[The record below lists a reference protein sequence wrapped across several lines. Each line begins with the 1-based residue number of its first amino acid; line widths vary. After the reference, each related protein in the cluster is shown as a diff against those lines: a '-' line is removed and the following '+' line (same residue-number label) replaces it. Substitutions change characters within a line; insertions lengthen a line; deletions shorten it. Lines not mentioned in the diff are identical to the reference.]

1 LEANDNEFLRA
12 LHEEKIRTQSERS
25 GYLTQ
30 KLALVTVL
38 LGVSIVNMRLGFQ
51 DIYWLLYF
59 IPMLAVC
66 YDLFFMSA
74 DWRIKRI
81 GAFLGRHPMSL
92 AGEAE
97 KKWEVFCVSYQD
109 GITSFTNMLFSCLV
123 TLAAGAFV
131 LSLQA
136 PLISRESKIL
146 FAAWLVLSLLVI
158 VAIWFRHHRIIE
170 RMLLEPIPTP
180 PNAVTGSEGVPKINI
195 Q

>member
-1 LEANDNEFLRA
+1 LLEANDNEFLRA
-12 LHEEKIRTQSERS
+12 LHEEKIRTQGERA

-38 LGVSIVNMRLGFQ
+38 LGLSIVNVRLGFE

-81 GAFLGRHPMSL
+81 GAFLGRHPISL

-97 KKWEVFCVSYQD
+97 KQWEDFCVSNQD
-109 GITSFTNMLFSCLV
+109 GVTSFTNMFFSCLV
-123 TLAAGAFV
+123 TVAAGAFV
-131 LSLQA
+131 LTLQA
-136 PLISRESKIL
+136 PLTSRESKIL
-146 FAAWLVLSLLVI
+146 FAAWLVISLLII
-158 VAIWFRHHRIIE
+158 VALQVRHHRIIE
-170 RMLLEPIPTP
+170 RMLLD
-180 PNAVTGSEGVPKINI
+180 PKLHDFNNQLDQI
-195 Q
+195 QPLSV

>member
-1 LEANDNEFLRA
+1 LLEANDNEFLRA

-38 LGVSIVNMRLGFQ
+38 LGLSIVNMKLGFE

-59 IPMLAVC
+59 VPMLSVC

-81 GAFLGRHPMSL
+81 GVFLGRHTISL

-97 KKWEVFCVSYQD
+97 KQWEDFCISYQD
-109 GITSFTNMLFSCLV
+109 DIASFTNMFFSCLV
-123 TLAAGAFV
+123 TLAAGVFI
-131 LSLQA
+131 LSLQS
-136 PLISRESKIL
+136 PRIRDYKIY
-146 FAAWLVLSLLVI
+146 FAAWMVISLLII
-158 VAIWFRHHRIIE
+158 VALWVRHHRIIE
-170 RMLLEPIPTP
+170 RMLLD
-180 PNAVTGSEGVPKINI
+180 PKLHDFNNQFDQI
-195 Q
+195 QPLSV

>member
-1 LEANDNEFLRA
+1 MEANDNEFLRA

-25 GYLTQ
+25 GYLNQ

-38 LGVSIVNMRLGFQ
+38 LGLSIVNMRLGFQ
-51 DIYWLLYF
+51 DIYWILYF

-92 AGEAE
+92 AGDAE
-97 KKWEVFCVSYQD
+97 KQWEDFCVSYQD

-146 FAAWLVLSLLVI
+146 FAAWLVISLLVT
-158 VAIWFRHHRIIE
+158 VGIWFRHHKIIE
-170 RMLLEPIPTP
+170 RMLLAPILHDFNNQFDQIHPL
-180 PNAVTGSEGVPKINI
+180 SI
-195 Q
+195 

>member
-1 LEANDNEFLRA
+1 MEANDNEFLRA

-38 LGVSIVNMRLGFQ
+38 LGLSIVGMRLGFQ

-123 TLAAGAFV
+123 TLAAGAFIF
-131 LSLQA
+131 SLQA
-136 PLISRESKIL
+136 PPISRESKIF
-146 FAAWLVLSLLVI
+146 FASWLVISLLVI
-158 VAIWFRHHRIIE
+158 VALWVRHHRIIE
-170 RMLLEPIPTP
+170 RMLLD
-180 PNAVTGSEGVPKINI
+180 PKLHDFNNLFDQIYPRSV
-195 Q
+195 

>member
-1 LEANDNEFLRA
+1 MEANDSEFLRA
-12 LHEEKIRTQSERS
+12 LHEEKIRIQSERS

-38 LGVSIVNMRLGFQ
+38 LGLSIVNMRLGFE

-81 GAFLGRHPMSL
+81 GAFLGRHPISL

-97 KKWEVFCVSYQD
+97 KQWEDFCVSYQD
-109 GITSFTNMLFSCLV
+109 GITSFTNMLFSCFV
-123 TLAAGAFV
+123 TLAAGAFII
-131 LSLQA
+131 SLQS
-136 PLISRESKIL
+136 PLIRESKIL
-146 FAAWLVLSLLVI
+146 FAAWLVISLLII
-158 VAIWFRHHRIIE
+158 VALQVRHHRIIE
-170 RMLLEPIPTP
+170 RMLLD
-180 PNAVTGSEGVPKINI
+180 PKLHDFNNQLDQI
-195 Q
+195 QPLSV